1 MSCSRAAQGRE
12 PGLPSVHHCR
22 QATALGHSLATL
34 SEAPSLGPPPRAPT
48 RALPSC
54 LRPLRPH
61 PGSARRQQGPK
72 ECGSRGLRSLP
83 WRSWGREGEGLFPA
97 VSVL

>member
-1 MSCSRAAQGRE
+1 MSCSRAAQGRG

-34 SEAPSLGPPPRAPT
+34 SEAPSLGPPAR
-48 RALPSC
+48 
-54 LRPLRPH
+54 LRPKPF
-61 PGSARRQQGPK
+61 PAASGPTQAVRG
-72 ECGSRGLRSLP
+72 GSRGGRSAGP
-83 WRSWGREGEGLFPA
+83 RPAVTARWRSWGREGGRGSFPA